1 MLQNNINMSKL
12 SLLKFLSSLLI
23 IGTTCFSTGCKHSPD
38 SQEQEQ
44 TNPPNSTPTVN
55 TGHPE
60 NTTEYNIS
68 VDAVGCFYTLSK
80 TKAVPGTVIEF
91 TITADTDNNYVL
103 RNDSIQVKDAKG
115 TLIAVSNNSFVMPA
129 SDVTIYAEC
138 TVAIPDYSD
147 KLQSLNTSVENLTND
162 YQYYQNIFTSD
173 SDGFITQATGKIGNS
188 SAILASIAS
197 EINLLAMN
205 AAIEAAHAGE
215 AGKGF
220 VVVAEEIRKL
230 AENSSI
236 QTKDISD
243 KNKSIKAQQET
254 AISDLESLNKT
265 LTKIKELQDEIST
278 ISLNSKEN
286 IVTVDK
292 KIEEIETLISTANT
306 QKESLEEDLETI
318 NEAVNTLLETNSI
331 IASIASQT
339 NLLAMNAAIEA
350 AHAGEAGKGFVV
362 VAEEIRKLS
371 ESSLADSKKFNSELT
386 TIKNKLNKESN

>member
-1 MLQNNINMSKL
+1 
-12 SLLKFLSSLLI
+12 
-23 IGTTCFSTGCKHSPD
+23 
-38 SQEQEQ
+38 
-44 TNPPNSTPTVN
+44 
-55 TGHPE
+55 
-60 NTTEYNIS
+60 
-68 VDAVGCFYTLSK
+68 
-80 TKAVPGTVIEF
+80 
-91 TITADTDNNYVL
+91 
-103 RNDSIQVKDAKG
+103 
-115 TLIAVSNNSFVMPA
+115 MPA

-230 AENSSI
+230 
-236 QTKDISD
+236 
-243 KNKSIKAQQET
+243 
-254 AISDLESLNKT
+254 
-265 LTKIKELQDEIST
+265 
-278 ISLNSKEN
+278 
-286 IVTVDK
+286 
-292 KIEEIETLISTANT
+292 
-306 QKESLEEDLETI
+306 
-318 NEAVNTLLETNSI
+318 
-331 IASIASQT
+331 
-339 NLLAMNAAIEA
+339 
-350 AHAGEAGKGFVV
+350 
-362 VAEEIRKLS
+362 S